1 MNLFNLFKKV
11 LKEENLPEGKK
22 GILLLDIDD
31 TLLKSDSSLLK
42 IYRKLPTDKTE
53 VALTSEEYA
62 KEHVTPETKKYYD
75 YRDFRDPA
83 KVYMSIK
90 NGAPLLNNLKVVDA
104 FSQGGYDL
112 GVLTARGCADAVRRA
127 IRAFLK
133 VRDKE
138 GNLVPARIAAEN
150 IHCVNDDNYPNI
162 GATDFERKK
171 NVLKKYAKD
180 YNYDYVYFIDD
191 DVKNL
196 NALKALKKSDPD
208 IASRLRSIDAKKN
221 MANPIKEEVLSEM
234 AVKDVTPE
242 VIAAINAK
250 DYDKALVTY
259 FNTIKNQEAYAGKKD
274 TTAAFRHML
283 VFGIARTF
291 SALEKKGLIP
301 EGSTQEMKAYGI
313 ANVDKLVSGIDYTGN
328 PDFVAKKR
336 NITMERKK
344 FADYTVERLMDRVE
358 KYKKEGWTLKDPTP
372 KAGHDAKRGDIFYVY
387 MTRPRQTA
395 AETVTEEV
403 LSEMAVKDV
412 SPDILS
418 DINKKNYKDALVKY
432 FNKIKE
438 QKTYAKFDTAG
449 QAYDQ
454 MRRYSLTR
462 TFNALEKNQAIAAGT
477 SKELKAF
484 ADNPANRTAVL
495 NDLGGEDAPL
505 SDNPAPEKEKAEKKV
520 ETKKDYSGEGG
531 VVKKIRDRVA
541 KYQKLSKTIEDYIT
555 TSHFVIP
562 FAVDV
567 RQHGEGGVPR
577 TEKPRLTGIEK
588 DNPYLTK
595 GERYVAP
602 MKEFR
607 KNFIPSFIEKAAM
620 KNLDSDQK
628 RNLAKAETLGTEY
641 VEATKNKIYGSYMVK
656 FLNNVIMGLSD
667 FDKEHKEPL
676 DEKAFLKELRESG
689 DFPYS
694 DFVKLEAWS
703 KTVKMDRDAKAETK
717 KVKSKSSADVP
728 KEVGKVKSEYISYLN
743 ALEKAIAED
752 KAGEFFSNP
761 ANLEIAYLILD
772 PEDKPTDPKKM
783 AAFQAANPVPS
794 DKLSPTLKQVYKDRV
809 DESLDKD
816 VTKNYTIIR
825 TSLSK
830 LVKQRNDAINN
841 KAEVPAN
848 VEANIETLAKKVID
862 ATMDRLIAVDLIDKS
877 ANSGALQD
885 LKAAAAKHE
894 AIRQKYAKLH
904 PETEKEK
911 KNYDEFYS
919 PEDSEKVENKDPVG
933 DMYKAVQASIDK
945 LPIPEMLQ
953 RKLQIPKTVNLPNK
967 KYSDEEI
974 KELYDALQKGDEE
987 LYNLIA
993 EPKFRERRK

>member
-432 FNKIKE
+432 FNKIKGQE
-438 QKTYAKFDTAG
+438 TYAKFDTAG

-703 KTVKMDRDAKAETK
+703 KTVKMDKDAKAETK

-830 LVKQRNDAINN
+830 LAKQRNDAINN

-987 LYNLIA
+987 LYNLIT